1 MTGYDTSNINIIYVL
16 ILMNEQKR
24 HFIYLFIYL
33 FVFFIYSFIYEF
45 QLYVFQICYISREG
59 LKSLFH
65 KITDLLLLQFALK
78 YFLVL
83 SVC

>member
-33 FVFFIYSFIYEF
+33 FVFFIYSFIY
-45 QLYVFQICYISREG
+45 
-59 LKSLFH
+59 
-65 KITDLLLLQFALK
+65 
-78 YFLVL
+78 
-83 SVC
+83 

>member
-33 FVFFIYSFIYEF
+33 FVFLFTHLFINSN
-45 QLYVFQICYISREG
+45 YIFFRFVTLAER
-59 LKSLFH
+59 
-65 KITDLLLLQFALK
+65 
-78 YFLVL
+78 V
-83 SVC
+83 

>member
-33 FVFFIYSFIYEF
+33 FIRFFYLPIYLLIPI
-45 QLYVFQICYISREG
+45 ICFS
-59 LKSLFH
+59 
-65 KITDLLLLQFALK
+65 DLLH
-78 YFLVL
+78 
-83 SVC
+83 

>member
-33 FVFFIYSFIYEF
+33 FIRFFIYSFIY
-45 QLYVFQICYISREG
+45 
-59 LKSLFH
+59 
-65 KITDLLLLQFALK
+65 
-78 YFLVL
+78 
-83 SVC
+83 

>member
-33 FVFFIYSFIYEF
+33 FIRFFLFTHLFINSNYMFFRFVTLAER
-45 QLYVFQICYISREG
+45 V
-59 LKSLFH
+59 
-65 KITDLLLLQFALK
+65 
-78 YFLVL
+78 
-83 SVC
+83 